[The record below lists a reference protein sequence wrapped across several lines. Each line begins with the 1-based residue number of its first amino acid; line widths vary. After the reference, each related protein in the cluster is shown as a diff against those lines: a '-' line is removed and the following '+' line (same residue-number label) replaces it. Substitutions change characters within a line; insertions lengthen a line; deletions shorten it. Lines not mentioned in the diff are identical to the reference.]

1 VSLKGNL
8 QTPKAYGDEID
19 WLEEKFP
26 DLFINV
32 AGSRYIR
39 FKDNEVQRVLLNN
52 GIGDGT
58 GITEADVASVT
69 KLNRMFNGNKNIT
82 SLDDLRRLPLTE
94 FTSDEFANC
103 SNVTSI

>member
-1 VSLKGNL
+1 VSLRGNL
-8 QTPKAYGDEID
+8 QVPKAYGDEVD
-19 WLEEKFP
+19 WLETKFP
-26 DLFINV
+26 NLHINV
-32 AGSRYIR
+32 TGSRYIR

-69 KLNRMFNGNKNIT
+69 KLNKMFKDNKDIT

-94 FTSDEFANC
+94 FTGDEFANC